1 MRAIITRHY
10 KTLINAA
17 EEILGWGDSPRD
29 SGWKADV
36 EYVNAQLKKRG
47 IVFDAVY
54 SSDLERAR
62 QTALFHAECFG
73 IDTIHDTPA
82 LNEVNYGK
90 LYKKKKKWVAEHY
103 PQYKKDPDFVYPEGE
118 SFRQMQQRSVAFLT
132 SLTKSHPQQTMLIVA
147 HAGVIRGLV
156 SHFLGLD
163 YADHLK
169 HKISHRYIGDFQFD
183 GKNCLRYD
191 ELGKPSG
198 FVHEGVIEIPV
209 SRVAAGSRP
218 VVSAKLQSA
227 PGLPSLSV
235 KHI

>member
-29 SGWKADV
+29 GGWKADV

-47 IVFDAVY
+47 IIFDAVY
-54 SSDLERAR
+54 SSDLERSR
-62 QTALFHAECFG
+62 QTAMFHAECFG
-73 IDTIHDTPA
+73 IHIINDTAA

-118 SFRQMQQRSVAFLT
+118 SFRQMQQRSVAFLK
-132 SLTKSHPQQTMLIVA
+132 SLAKKHPQRTVLIVA
-147 HAGVIRGLV
+147 HAGVIRGFV
-156 SHFLGLD
+156 SHFLGLN
-163 YADHLK
+163 YADNLK
-169 HKISHRYIGDFQFD
+169 HKISHRYIGDFLFD
-183 GKNCLRYD
+183 GETCVGYD

-198 FVHEGVIEIPV
+198 FVRDAIIEIPFTRAV
-209 SRVAAGSRP
+209 RGVPMISSKPESAAEQSPRP
-218 VVSAKLQSA
+218 VI
-227 PGLPSLSV
+227 G
-235 KHI
+235 I